1 MIPIAGYAD
10 RWSVGHNE
18 SIEFKVS
25 SELNEPYS
33 VRLVRMTCADPN
45 PDGPGIIEHD
55 LSSVFSGQFPSRKQ
69 PAKLGS
75 YGFVPVHGKLTHCD
89 DYTVCANIWPTMPNG
104 RRESILCMKDSSGK
118 NLLELY
124 LDSGHLHCSVND
136 QSAARLK
143 TKLQERR
150 WYEVWCSVANQS
162 QLSIG
167 VKPIEHSQGILPS
180 TGGENDS
187 LPVENT
193 PSLSAVHEL
202 FVASDGSDF
211 DANHFNGK
219 IEHPGIFIGAELVRQ
234 TPCIG
239 VIDMGDT
246 NIRHYDDEVQYDKER
261 VIALWD
267 FSIGI
272 STQKMTDVGNHGLHG
287 KLVNCPTRAMRGSIW
302 SGREMAWKHAPG
314 EYAAIHFHDDDLY
327 DCNWETDFKFK
338 VPDDFRSAMYSMRI
352 ECQDFYEDIPFYV
365 RPKTGQPQSKICVL
379 VPTFTYTVYI
389 NQARSIASAE
399 YDALVKERGTRP
411 WTPDEY
417 REYGLSTYNYHTDG
431 SGICYSSRLRPAITM
446 RPNYITISRPYAG
459 SGMRH
464 LPADTHLLAWLEH
477 MEYDYD
483 VITDDDLHQEG
494 GYLLEPYRV
503 VMTMSH
509 PEYHTSNTLDALF
522 AYTRLGGRLMY
533 MGGNGFYWKVGV
545 NDEVPG
551 LVEIRRAEGGIRI
564 WAAEPGEY
572 YNALDGE
579 YGGMWLRN
587 GRPPQQLAGVGFT
600 GQGDFQGMHYRKKAD
615 VPEEYQWVFNGID
628 DEILGD
634 FGLSGGGAAGFEL
647 DRIDYGLGTP
657 RDTVV
662 LASSETYHDHFV
674 LVPEEILS
682 HQKTRTGD
690 PVEEL
695 IRSDMVIFETEYGGK
710 VFSVGSITYCGSL
723 PWNGFDNNISQ
734 LTQNVLENF
743 LCR

>member
-10 RWSVGHNE
+10 RWSVGHNDA
-18 SIEFKVS
+18 IAFKVS
-25 SELNEPYS
+25 SELDEPYS
-33 VRLVRMTCADPN
+33 VRLVRIVCADPN
-45 PDGPGIIEHD
+45 PNGPGIIEQD
-55 LSSVFSGQFPSRKQ
+55 LSSVFSEQFPSRKQ

-75 YGFVPVHGKLTHCD
+75 YGFVSVAGNLPHTR
-89 DYTVCANIWPTMPNG
+89 DYTVCANIWPTMPEG
-104 RRESILCMKDSSGK
+104 ERESIFCMRDSSG
-118 NLLELY
+118 NSLLELY
-124 LDSGHLHCSVND
+124 LNSGQLHCSLHR
-136 QSAARLK
+136 QSGVRIESSLR
-143 TKLQERR
+143 ERS
-150 WYEVWCSVANQS
+150 WYQVWCSVAGQS

-167 VKPIEHSQGILPS
+167 ARPIGIFRGVPPTPEDES
-180 TGGENDS
+180 DSFSIENAP
-187 LPVENT
+187 L
-193 PSLSAVHEL
+193 LSEVHEV
-202 FVASDGSDF
+202 FIASDGPEF
-211 DANHFNGK
+211 DSHHFNGK
-219 IEHPGIFIGAELVRQ
+219 IEHPGILQSACDPFSPSSGAMVE
-234 TPCIG
+234 
-239 VIDMGDT
+239 MADT
-246 NIRHYDDEVQYDKER
+246 NVQNHEDEVRCDRKR

-272 STQKMTDVGNHGLHG
+272 DTQKITDIGDCELHG
-287 KLVNCPTRAMRGSIW
+287 ELVNCPTRAMRGSIW

-327 DCNWETDFKFK
+327 DCNWETDFEFK
-338 VPDDFRSAMYSMRI
+338 VPDNFRSAMYSMRI

-389 NQARSIASAE
+389 NQARSIAGPE

-446 RPNYITISRPYAG
+446 RPNYITICRPYAG

-477 MEYDYD
+477 LGYDYD

-494 GYLLEPYRV
+494 GCLLEPYRV

-509 PEYHTSNTLDALF
+509 PEYHTSNTLNALF

-545 NDEVPG
+545 SDEVPG

-587 GRPPQQLAGVGFT
+587 GRPPQLLAGVGFT
-600 GQGDFQGMHYRKKAD
+600 GQGDFQGMHYRKKAN
-615 VPEEYQWVFNGID
+615 VPEEYQWVFDGID

-657 RDTVV
+657 RDAVV

-682 HQKTRTGD
+682 HQRTRTGD

-695 IRSDMVIFETEYGGK
+695 IRSDMVIFETPHGGK

-723 PWNGFDNNISQ
+723 PWNGFSNNISQ
-734 LTQNVLENF
+734 LTHNVLRNF
-743 LCR
+743 LSA